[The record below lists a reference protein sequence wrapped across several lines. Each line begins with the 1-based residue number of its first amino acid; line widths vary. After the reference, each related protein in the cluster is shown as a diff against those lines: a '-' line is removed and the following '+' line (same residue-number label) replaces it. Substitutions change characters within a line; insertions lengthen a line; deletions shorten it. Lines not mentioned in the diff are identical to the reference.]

1 MQATRRP
8 SPRPHH
14 WLWLLPALALVAAAF
29 VVTRQ
34 LVANT
39 PAADM
44 VERAAGGRPLSGTDQ
59 LIFSY
64 QQIVGEQPDN
74 RDAAATL
81 GELFLQKA
89 RESGDPAF
97 YGRAEALFDGVLE
110 RDPAHLSARVGMGT
124 LLLAQHRFAEA
135 LELGEQTRADYPTV
149 ARVYGV
155 IADAQVELGRYDE
168 AVATVQQMVD
178 LRPDLASYSRV
189 AYLRELYG
197 DSEGAIEVMEQAVR
211 AGGPS
216 RENTEWA
223 RVQLG
228 NLHFSRGDMTAAEG
242 SYSQALTNLPGYVHA
257 LAGQARVHAAQGRS
271 EAAIDLYEQAVV
283 TLPLPEFVIGLGEL
297 YEAAGRPEEAARQYA
312 LVEGMQRL
320 FQSQGADVDL
330 ELALFQADHG
340 DPAAAVELARA
351 AYARRPGIRGAE
363 ALAWALHRADE
374 HAEAQTLIAEALRLG
389 TQDPILLFRAG
400 MIADSVGDR
409 ASARA
414 LLTQALALSPYLS
427 PLYGGEARAAL
438 LD

>member
-8 SPRPHH
+8 SARPHH

-34 LVANT
+34 LIASA
-39 PAADM
+39 PAAAL
-44 VERAAGGRPLSGTDQ
+44 VERAAADRPLSGTDQ
-59 LIFSY
+59 QIFSY
-64 QQIVGEQPDN
+64 QQIVDEQPDN
-74 RDAAATL
+74 LDAAAVL

-97 YGRAEALFDGVLE
+97 YGRAEARFDGVLG

-135 LELGEQTRADYPTV
+135 LELGEQTHADYPTV

-155 IADAQVELGRYDE
+155 IADAQIELGRYDE

-178 LRPDLASYSRV
+178 VRPDLASYSRV

-197 DSEGAIEVMEQAVR
+197 DTAGAIEAMDQAVR

-216 RENTEWA
+216 RENSEWA

-228 NLHFSRGDMTAAEG
+228 NLHFSRGDLAAAER
-242 SYSQALTNLPGYVHA
+242 SYSQALANLPGYVHA
-257 LAGQARVHAAQGRS
+257 LAGQARVRAAQGRH
-271 EAAIDLYEQAVV
+271 EAAIDLYEQAVA
-283 TLPLPEFVIGLGEL
+283 TLPLPEFVIALGEL
-297 YEAAGRPEEAARQYA
+297 YEAAGRPEDAARQYA

-320 FQSQGADVDL
+320 FQAQGAEVDL

-340 DPAAAVELARA
+340 DPAAAVALART
-351 AYARRPGIRGAE
+351 AYERRPGIRGAE
-363 ALAWALHRADE
+363 ALAWALHRAGE
-374 HAEAQTLIAEALRLG
+374 HSEAQALIAEALRLG

-400 MIADSVGDR
+400 MIADAAGDR
-409 ASARA
+409 EAARD

-427 PLYGGEARAAL
+427 PLYGPEARETL
-438 LD
+438 